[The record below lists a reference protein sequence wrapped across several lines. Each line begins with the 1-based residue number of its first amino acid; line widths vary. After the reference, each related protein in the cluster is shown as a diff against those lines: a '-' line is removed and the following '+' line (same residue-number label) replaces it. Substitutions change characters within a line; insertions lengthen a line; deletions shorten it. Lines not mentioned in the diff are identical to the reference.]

1 MKAGLACG
9 RRWIGVLAMAACVAV
24 LLGCAGTSSG
34 PGTTSSTETR
44 PAPAESE
51 QALAE
56 RRARVR
62 LELAAA
68 YFSRGQF
75 DTALEE
81 IRLSLAARPDLAEGY
96 NLRGLV
102 HGALGDAQA
111 AEASFQ
117 RALQIN
123 PRDADTMHNLG
134 WLMCQ
139 LQRYTESVAQF
150 DRALAQ
156 PQYRD
161 VVRTQQARGLCLA
174 RAGRWE
180 EAEASLMRAYE
191 LDPSNPGASLNL
203 AEVLY
208 RRGAYERARFYIG
221 RTNSQPSSVNAQ
233 TLWLAARIEHK
244 AGNVARSRQLGDELR
259 NRFPQ
264 APETLAFERGQF
276 DD

>member
-1 MKAGLACG
+1 MTAGSALSW
-9 RRWIGVLAMAACVAV
+9 RWVCATAAAACLVGLV
-24 LLGCAGTSSG
+24 GCAGTSSG
-34 PGTTSSTETR
+34 PSTTASTEAR
-44 PAPAESE
+44 PASGESE

-81 IRLSLAARPDLAEGY
+81 IRLSLAARPDLAEAY
-96 NLRGLV
+96 NLQGLV
-102 HGALGDAQA
+102 HGALGDGKA

-139 LQRYTESVAQF
+139 LQRYNDSIAQF

-161 VVRTQQARGLCLA
+161 IVRTQQARGLCLA

-191 LDPSNPGASLNL
+191 MDPSNPGAALNL

-221 RTNSQPSSVNAQ
+221 RANSQPSSVNAQ

-244 AGNVARSRQLGDELR
+244 AGNAVRSRQLGDELR

-276 DD
+276 DE